1 MKETMLMGSTLLLV
15 VSAAMGQTNDAPPP
29 PPHAHGGPMMHGPG
43 GPPPE
48 GFGGIE
54 GRTTT
59 GAPFTAQIV
68 STSTQTLSDG
78 SHISRNI
85 NASVARDSQGR
96 TYRSQ
101 TMDNL
106 GPVPTN
112 GSKTVIFIHDPV
124 SGTAHVISPDN
135 KTDMV
140 SHMPQRGR
148 GPRGENA
155 AASQAAEP
163 RAEMRAPRARK
174 NDVVESLP
182 SQMFEG
188 VWAEGTR
195 VTHTIPAGTI
205 GNEKDLKV
213 VSETW
218 YSKDLHMVVMSKHT
232 DPRMGE
238 SMFRMTNIQRTEPDA
253 TLFQTPS
260 GFKVSERGRPR

>member
-1 MKETMLMGSTLLLV
+1 MKKTLLIGPAFLV
-15 VSAAMGQTNDAPPP
+15 ISAAMGQAQEVPPP
-29 PPHAHGGPMMHGPG
+29 PPPPHGGPMMHGPG
-43 GPPPE
+43 GPPRD
-48 GFGGIE
+48 GFE
-54 GRTTT
+54 VRPVT
-59 GAPFTAQIV
+59 GAPFSAQFV

-78 SHISRNI
+78 SHISRNV
-85 NASVARDSQGR
+85 NATVARDSQGR
-96 TYRSQ
+96 TYRQQ

-124 SGTAHVISPDN
+124 SHTAHVISSDA

-140 SHMPQRGR
+140 SHMRGGR
-148 GPRGENA
+148 GPHTENGTA
-155 AASQAAEP
+155 PQAAGP
-163 RAEMRAPRARK
+163 RPEMRAPRARK
-174 NDVVESLP
+174 NDTVENLP
-182 SQMFEG
+182 AQMIEG

-218 YSKDLHMVVMSKHT
+218 YSKDLQMVVMSKHT

-238 SMFRMTNIQRTEPDA
+238 STFRVMNIQRAEPDA
-253 TLFQTPS
+253 TLFQTPA
-260 GFKVSERGRPR
+260 GFKVTEHGRPPR